1 MRLQLRKDTCY
12 LIWESQQHCILGKCW
27 RGWNPWMDTSA
38 SSLSRKPVGF
48 WEGPPSWL
56 KMNWSPA
63 PCRCC
68 LSSGRTRWWLQEC
81 SPTLGDLFRPI
92 FQLNMSIFN
101 VRKFLRFKNAIQF
114 SIDQAVWICTNDN
127 GQIST
132 SRIKLRN
139 CLQKDQNKNF
149 NWMSIESSF
158 EIQVPI
164 LLMKLFDT
172 SSELHWKFWLIH
184 AST

>member
-1 MRLQLRKDTCY
+1 M
-12 LIWESQQHCILGKCW
+12 E
-27 RGWNPWMDTSA
+27 
-38 SSLSRKPVGF
+38 SSLT
-48 WEGPPSWL
+48 
-56 KMNWSPA
+56 
-63 PCRCC
+63 
-68 LSSGRTRWWLQEC
+68 SSIWKAN
-81 SPTLGDLFRPI
+81 DLFRPI

-164 LLMKLFDT
+164 LLMKLLTLPLNFT
-172 SSELHWKFWLIH
+172 GSSDWFMHPLNEM
-184 AST
+184 STHYEDHTYISINA